1 MKLRTYDMM
10 FIKNEFL
17 LYIVLQIVKAS
28 FVNMI
33 VLQYFCFIFKDLK
46 IECYKKY
53 CNVTNGYLVFVTL
66 TSIATSPL
74 CLEKKLFLV
83 YIEDLGNFFYNYQ
96 KKKKER
102 KEKKYREKK
111 PMKITFSFSDFPF
124 FWRSCPFLL
133 LKKTYELL
141 KKNVGY
147 YARPDAYKHL

>member
-74 CLEKKLFLV
+74 WWEKKLFLV
-83 YIEDLGNFFYNYQ
+83 YIEDLGNFFLQ
-96 KKKKER
+96 LSKKKKKKEKKRNIGR
-102 KEKKYREKK
+102 K
-111 PMKITFSFSDFPF
+111 S
-124 FWRSCPFLL
+124 L
-133 LKKTYELL
+133 
-141 KKNVGY
+141 
-147 YARPDAYKHL
+147 

>member
-74 CLEKKLFLV
+74 WWEKKLLLV

-96 KKKKER
+96 KKKER
-102 KEKKYREKK
+102 KKRKEISEEKAYENNLQ
-111 PMKITFSFSDFPF
+111 F
-124 FWRSCPFLL
+124 FRFPFLL
-133 LKKTYELL
+133 
-141 KKNVGY
+141 
-147 YARPDAYKHL
+147 A

>member
-74 CLEKKLFLV
+74 WWEKKLFLV
-83 YIEDLGNFFYNYQ
+83 YIKDLGNFFYNYQ
-96 KKKKER
+96 KKKER
-102 KEKKYREKK
+102 KKRKEISGEKTYENNLQ
-111 PMKITFSFSDFPF
+111 F
-124 FWRSCPFLL
+124 FRFPFLL
-133 LKKTYELL
+133 
-141 KKNVGY
+141 
-147 YARPDAYKHL
+147 A